1 MSREEFIELILVVL
15 GAFIIIALSVPLILW
30 LEEKEANI
38 HAKAYKE
45 VIVDSINKLDKE

>member
-15 GAFIIIALSVPLILW
+15 GAFILIAISVPFILW

-45 VIVDSINKLDKE
+45 VIFDSIDKLDKE

>member
-1 MSREEFIELILVVL
+1 MSREEFIYLIVSVFLALIVV
-15 GAFIIIALSVPLILW
+15 AISVPLILW
-30 LEEKEANI
+30 FEEKEANI